1 MIGRLSLLENLQHVL
16 HFPRPCHSMEMDVIW
31 HWHLSSGDLLCGE
44 SSDSVII
51 CGLIITVR
59 WSFSCAAEA
68 EMLLGVL

>member
-1 MIGRLSLLENLQHVL
+1 
-16 HFPRPCHSMEMDVIW
+16 MEMDVIW